1 MVFSGLTGRTVTAN
15 LAFEERTGGTMA
27 IHELEPYKGKYNWQE
42 AFRQP
47 EIMRRTV
54 EVRGV

>member
-1 MVFSGLTGRTVTAN
+1 MFDAN
-15 LAFEERTGGTMA
+15 SSEWDGCRHRYVLPDE
-27 IHELEPYKGKYNWQE
+27 
-42 AFRQP
+42 QP